1 MKSSLD
7 LFVGIDLLD
16 AASVLMGDADDDVAR
31 RATKLHHL
39 IQRFQ
44 ESFTSIEK
52 VKYIHVICCNNF
64 FAGKLKHR
72 KCNIYY
78 L

>member
-1 MKSSLD
+1 MILLSGNYSVCVPTFWIFPRLSRMKSSHD

-16 AASVLMGDADDDVAR
+16 AASVMMGDAEDDVAR
-31 RATKLHHL
+31 KATKLHHL

-52 VKYIHVICCNNF
+52 VM
-64 FAGKLKHR
+64 
-72 KCNIYY
+72 
-78 L
+78 